1 VRAATWETGC
11 DAAPRLSDIDVQRAG
26 HAGRSR
32 RRAAVDPA
40 KTALIDRLTWGS
52 NATDA
57 AVLARLGTARWIYRR
72 LHPERST
79 ALPAEVAARI
89 AALPVMAAPM
99 IDTVRLIDDLNRAE
113 NALTDPDAKATA
125 KKVYNDALGAAGHQA
140 AERSILLA
148 L

>member
-1 VRAATWETGC
+1 MQHRGFRISTCSVLAMLAVPAA
-11 DAAPRLSDIDVQRAG
+11 AAPRLT
-26 HAGRSR
+26 
-32 RRAAVDPA
+32 PA
-40 KTALIDRLTWGS
+40 QTALIDRLTWGS
-52 NATDA
+52 NATNA
-57 AVLARLGTARWIYRR
+57 AVLARLGTARWIYRQ

-79 ALPAEVAARI
+79 ALPAEAAARI

-99 IDTVRLIDDLNRAE
+99 IDTVRSIDDLNRAE